1 MPARTIL
8 AAALATGLAAA
19 LAGCTT
25 PVRNEGMIVTPPGAV
40 PVPAGPPGAP
50 SGAGRQILADGRG
63 GFVLPDGTTVPADA
77 GGGFTLPNGARVV
90 PDGMGGIT
98 LPNGSRCVANG
109 AGGYRCP

>member
-1 MPARTIL
+1 MLARMIL
-8 AAALATGLAAA
+8 AAALTAA

-25 PVRNEGMIVTPPGAV
+25 PVRNDGMGMAPPGAV
-40 PVPAGPPGAP
+40 PVPVPAGPPT
-50 SGAGRQILADGRG
+50 GAGRQILADGRG
-63 GFVLPDGTTVPADA
+63 GYVLPDGTTVVAEA
-77 GGGFTLPNGARVV
+77 GGGFTLPNGAKVA